1 MMRALRDMNLSKLV
15 NEDIKLFKSLLE
27 DIFPKQKEVDK
38 KAYPDVERQ
47 VQAIIEGYNLVGYKD
62 WLLKIVQV
70 YETSLVRHGFMLIG
84 PTGSGKTTI
93 INVLT
98 ESLHALGT
106 PHKITRI
113 NPKAITT

>member
-1 MMRALRDMNLSKLV
+1 
-15 NEDIKLFKSLLE
+15 
-27 DIFPKQKEVDK
+27 
-38 KAYPDVERQ
+38 
-47 VQAIIEGYNLVGYKD
+47 
-62 WLLKIVQV
+62 
-70 YETSLVRHGFMLIG
+70 MLIG